1 MFTSCPIRR
10 YPTTYLL
17 TERQVFVLEFFSTPK
32 HEGTDLP
39 AAAYGLIGIPPPR
52 GSPAAAL
59 IACDGLITARTVT
72 GRKYHYVFCCHG
84 LRRDCGHTAG
94 AQAYRIVG
102 RCNTPAPLAC
112 PFGTQKGSR
121 RNAAIQLSK
130 ICEGV
135 QSGIITLSRRY
146 RCDIS
151 QTVSFPQF

>member
-1 MFTSCPIRR
+1 MN
-10 YPTTYLL
+10 
-17 TERQVFVLEFFSTPK
+17 VLEFFPTPK

-135 QSGIITLSRRY
+135 QSRWWLPHDDTAVTYHRRYLSR
-146 RCDIS
+146 DPD
-151 QTVSFPQF
+151 TLKKTPF